1 MKNTMKRTLSFVLA
15 VAMVLSCMTGL
26 SVKAVAA
33 ETDTVTVTTDGN
45 SVVIGNGY
53 ISREFSTANGKL
65 STTNITNKRTEG
77 DTVFTPASGS
87 EEFII
92 RVTKQGST
100 GAVSHPALDR
110 TGWTATANSRHNASG
125 DSDGPASN
133 LLDGRLESIWH
144 TNYGGGV
151 GPQNYPYNVVITLNG
166 SKTFSCFSYTPRQQ
180 GEDTNGNIKGYEL
193 WYATAETKLDADAEG
208 WIKVASGDFKY
219 DGVSPIYVNLDETVT
234 ATQVKFVATSSKNGQ
249 QFAGGAEFNLHA
261 DKIAAAANDREFA
274 ASALELAGEPVIADT
289 TAVINGENK
298 SGKMI
303 TFNFVPYEFKGVT
316 YTISEVIVM
325 YDGDHFMRKY
335 MEISVPE
342 DQKDLATI
350 DFIDLESLNVNA
362 SDATWTIPHVGGIVQ
377 MSEFKA
383 NLGQPFYVQG
393 MFFGCEF
400 PETDTQIENGVG
412 RSRYYTGKNF
422 TRFEAD
428 NQLTTDGKYVTW
440 QTVAGAARS
449 TEMQVIQADF
459 YEYIYSIATPS
470 DFRIQYNSWF
480 DNMMLISDENILET
494 FIEFDQE
501 LNKVEVRPLDSYV
514 VDDGWINYNDTHVVD
529 AARAG
534 TTLNKSGFWEFNSK
548 FPNELYPSSALAN
561 KFGSN
566 FGMWVGPRGGYNFY
580 GSLADIITKAGKGSK
595 AGGSIDVASR
605 VYVKNLTDMFCDF
618 QDRFQ
623 VNYWKW
629 DGFADGAQY
638 GAFPAADGVPGYAN
652 DHMTGGYQNMYHV
665 TDLWEAWIDLM
676 EAVRANAEENEIPK
690 LWLSLTCY
698 VNPSPWFLQWA
709 NSVWMQ
715 CTHDQKDANFG
726 LTKMDKQMTYR
737 DSVYYDFLVNH
748 QFQFPLA
755 NLYNHDPVYGKEGTG
770 MTKTTAT
777 DDNFQN
783 YLYMQSTRGTSF
795 WELYFSDSIMTD
807 GKYEVTGEFLEWA
820 EENSHILRNAKMI
833 GGMPDRTFLENAS
846 SNEAYAEAYG
856 YSCFDGTDGIISI
869 RNPHS
874 SQAKTITFT
883 FDRNIGVAEDA
894 GTLDY
899 FLVHNYN
906 MPADG
911 ELTGEFTYG
920 ETYTFTLQPNEVRM
934 FQISKGGDTTAPV
947 MERAFSN
954 GKNVITVRFNEKVLG
969 NEFTVSGATVES
981 VERSADDVTYRITLA
996 EAPENNAELTIT
1008 ANVTD
1013 ISGNPCTET
1022 ISMVYN
1028 AGNLVTGSLQTNYGF
1043 TVSATVSEISAA
1055 ALVAQGDAYELGIN
1069 ADGCAYF
1076 TVNGATAVSDV
1087 QVAVAEDAETA
1098 TIIGVKENNGILKLY
1113 VDGTLAGSAYKA
1125 ENRYFTVPAA
1135 EITVSSLASKAAVYD
1150 IAFGYDELDA
1160 AEGPASTKIEGI
1172 TGEGSSTDTSEPAHD
1187 KSVGNAFDGDYNT
1200 FWATVPGGSLADA
1213 YLIADLGGEYTIDK
1227 VAYTK
1232 RFDSGALY
1240 NCTGNLLDYIIEVS
1254 TDGETW
1260 TEVATGETIDGTTVI
1275 TFEPV
1280 PAAYVR
1286 MRATRSYHWQE
1297 SSANTV
1303 MTVAEFEV
1311 YEYVVPV
1318 MEPDDDSRDIPL
1330 SAVEV
1335 STGDY
1340 EKNGMQYSEGPA
1352 YFAVDDDPNSL
1363 WHTDWYGT
1371 SRENHWFQFELTENY
1386 KVDGLR
1392 YWPRQAGNTNGT
1404 ITKYEIQVS
1413 NDGENFRTVA
1423 SGDWEN
1429 NRDWKIVQFQGENVK
1444 YVRLVSVDAVTDNSY
1459 VFASAS
1465 EIRITGT
1472 KVSGEVHQHVW
1483 GEWTVTT
1490 EPTCTE
1496 AGEETRTCECGAAEK
1511 REVEALGHDWNEGV
1525 CGNCGEEQEQP
1536 VESEKLTGVT
1546 GQGSSTDTSEAGFD
1560 KSVGNAF
1567 DGDYSTFW
1575 ATVEAGTLEEDY
1587 LIADLGG
1594 EYTINKV
1601 AYTKRYHESA
1611 GYNCTGNLLDYII
1624 EVSTDG
1630 ESWTEVATGETD
1642 DGTTVIEFEA
1652 VQAAYVRLRATRSYH
1667 WQEENANKV
1676 MTVAEL
1682 EIFQVIAPEVP
1693 QEHSFGE
1700 WTVTTP
1706 ATCTETGIETRTC
1719 ECGESEE
1726 REIPALGH
1734 DWHDGVCG
1742 NCGEEQPVEPIDPN
1756 DPWGKSKWVK
1766 VEVDSETI
1774 WNSTE
1779 GNFEYAWDGRLDTI
1793 WHSDWKNGKDVL
1805 TGENTISGTIDF
1817 TREYVINQFSFT
1829 PRQDYTYWENG
1840 SGVVLQASLY
1850 VKDADDTE
1858 WKLVAEHVEFEHN
1871 QEKKTIHFEEQA
1883 VRYVKFVA
1891 EKSSYMDQNEGW
1903 VAVAEFDIDLV
1914 QVTEHE
1920 HEYTAVV
1927 TAPTCTEAGYTTYTC
1942 SCGDTYVADE
1952 VAALGHSAA
1961 EAVKEN
1967 EKAATCTESGSYD
1980 LVVYCSVCDAEI
1992 SRETVTVDALG
2003 HTEEILPAVEATCTT
2018 DGLTEGKKCAVC
2030 DEILVAQAVIPATGH
2045 EWKGTGCVN
2054 CDAKRE
2060 NPFTDVPEDSF
2071 FIDPVLWAVEN
2082 GITTGTSET
2091 TFDPNGQCMRAVVV
2105 TFLWRAAGSPEPT
2118 SSENP
2123 FKDVTEADFFYKAV
2137 LWAVEKGI
2145 TNGLTADTFGPT
2157 ALCNRAQVVTF
2168 LYRAMGKP
2176 EVTSSE
2182 HPFTDIVEGEFYY
2195 DAMLWAVQNGITSGM
2210 TPTTFAPNTVCNRA
2224 QVVTFLYRANS
2235 K

>member
-33 ETDTVTVTTDGN
+33 ETDTVTVTTGGN
-45 SVVIGNGY
+45 SIVIGNGY

-92 RVTKQGST
+92 RVTKSGNT
-100 GAVSHPALDR
+100 AAPAVPALDR
-110 TGWTATANSRHNASG
+110 TGWTATATSRQNASG
-125 DSDGPASN
+125 ASDGPAQN
-133 LLDGRLESIWH
+133 LLDGDVNSIWH
-144 TNYGGGV
+144 SNYGGGV
-151 GPQNYPYNVVITLNG
+151 GRQSYPYEVVIDLNG

-180 GEDTNGNIKGYEL
+180 GEETNGNIKGYEF
-193 WYATAETKLDADAEG
+193 WYTTDGATWTQA
-208 WIKVASGDFKY
+208 IKGDFKY
-219 DGVSPIYVNLDETVT
+219 EGVNPIYVNLPEDVT
-234 ATQVKFVATSSKNGQ
+234 ATQVKLVATSAKNGA
-249 QFAGGAEFNLHA
+249 QFAGGAEFNLHTERV
-261 DKIAAAANDREFA
+261 AAAVNDREFA
-274 ASALELAGEPVIADT
+274 ASALELSGDPVVTET
-289 TAVINGENK
+289 TAVINKVEKHGQ
-298 SGKMI
+298 MI
-303 TFNFVPYEFKGVT
+303 TFNFKPYEFKGVT

-325 YDGDHFMRKY
+325 YDGDHFMRKF
-335 MEISVPE
+335 MEIEV
-342 DQKDLATI
+342 DDKTAAI
-350 DFIDLESLNVNA
+350 DYIDLESLNVNE
-362 SDATWTIPHVGGIVQ
+362 SDAQWTIPHVGGIVQ

-400 PETDTQIENGVG
+400 PETDNQIENSTGHI
-412 RSRYYTGKNF
+412 RYYTGKNF
-422 TRFEAD
+422 ERFEAD

-440 QTVAGAARS
+440 QTVVGAARS
-449 TEMQVIQADF
+449 TDNQVIQADF

-770 MTKTTAT
+770 MNKNTAT

-920 ETYTFTLQPNEVRM
+920 NTYTFTLQPNEVRM
-934 FQISKGGDTTAPV
+934 FQISKGGDTTAPK
-947 MERAFSN
+947 MERAFSD
-954 GKNVITVRFNEKVLG
+954 GKNVITVRFNEKVVG
-969 NEFTVSGATVES
+969 TEFAVSGAEVAS
-981 VERSADDVTYRITLA
+981 VEQSADDVTYRITLT
-996 EAPENNAELTIT
+996 EAPENGSELTVT

-1013 ISGNPCTET
+1013 ISGNPCAEA
-1022 ISMVYN
+1022 ISLIYN

-1043 TVSATVSEISAA
+1043 TVSAKAA
-1055 ALVAQGDAYELGIN
+1055 SLEESVLVKQGESYELGIN
-1069 ADGCAYF
+1069 ADGNAYF
-1076 TVNGATAVSDV
+1076 TVNGATAVSDAPV
-1087 QVAVAEDAETA
+1087 VIPEDAETA
-1098 TIIGVKENNGILKLY
+1098 TVIGVKENNGILKLY
-1113 VDGTLAGSAYKA
+1113 VNGTLAGSAYKA
-1125 ENRYFTVPAA
+1125 ENRYFEVTAA
-1135 EITVSSLASKAAVYD
+1135 EITGSASKAAVYD

-1160 AEGPASTKIEGI
+1160 AEGPASTKIENIVG
-1172 TGEGSSTDTSEPAHD
+1172 TGSSTDTSEPAHD
-1187 KSVGNAFDGDYNT
+1187 KSVANAFDGDLNT
-1200 FWATVPGGSLADA
+1200 FWATVPGGSLNDA

-1227 VAYTK
+1227 VTYTK

-1260 TEVATGETIDGTTVI
+1260 NEVATGETVDGTTVI

-1280 PAAYVR
+1280 AATHVR
-1286 MRATRSYHWQE
+1286 LRATRSYHWQD

-1318 MEPDDDSRDIPL
+1318 MEPDDDSRDIPV
-1330 SAVEV
+1330 SDFEV

-1340 EKNGMQYSEGPA
+1340 EKNGMQYNEGPA
-1352 YFAVDDDPNSL
+1352 YFAVDGDPNSL

-1371 SRENHWFQFELTENY
+1371 SRENHWFQFELTETY

-1392 YWPRQAGNTNGT
+1392 YWPRQAGNNNGT

-1423 SGDWEN
+1423 SGEWES
-1429 NRDWKIVQFQGENVK
+1429 NREWKIVQFKAENVK
-1444 YVRLVSVDAVTDNSY
+1444 FVRLVAIDAVTDNNY

-1472 KVSGEVHQHVW
+1472 KTSGESGGETHQHAF

-1496 AGEETRTCECGAAEK
+1496 AGVETRTCECGETET
-1511 REVEALGHDWNEGV
+1511 REIEALGHDWNEGV

-1575 ATVEAGTLEEDY
+1575 ATVEEGTLEEDY

-1630 ESWTEVATGETD
+1630 EGWTQVATGETV
-1642 DGTTVIEFEA
+1642 DGTTVIEFQA
-1652 VQAAYVRLRATRSYH
+1652 IKAAYVRLRATRSYH
-1667 WQEENANKV
+1667 WQEQNANKV
-1676 MTVAEL
+1676 MTVAEF
-1682 EIFQVIAPEVP
+1682 EIFQVVTPDVP
-1693 QEHSFGE
+1693 DHEHS
-1700 WTVTTP
+1700 
-1706 ATCTETGIETRTC
+1706 
-1719 ECGESEE
+1719 
-1726 REIPALGH
+1726 
-1734 DWHDGVCG
+1734 
-1742 NCGEEQPVEPIDPN
+1742 
-1756 DPWGKSKWVK
+1756 
-1766 VEVDSETI
+1766 
-1774 WNSTE
+1774 
-1779 GNFEYAWDGRLDTI
+1779 
-1793 WHSDWKNGKDVL
+1793 
-1805 TGENTISGTIDF
+1805 
-1817 TREYVINQFSFT
+1817 
-1829 PRQDYTYWENG
+1829 
-1840 SGVVLQASLY
+1840 
-1850 VKDADDTE
+1850 
-1858 WKLVAEHVEFEHN
+1858 
-1871 QEKKTIHFEEQA
+1871 
-1883 VRYVKFVA
+1883 
-1891 EKSSYMDQNEGW
+1891 
-1903 VAVAEFDIDLV
+1903 
-1914 QVTEHE
+1914 
-1920 HEYTAVV
+1920 YTAVV
-1927 TAPTCTEAGYTTYTC
+1927 TAPTCTEGGYTTYTC
-1942 SCGDTYVADE
+1942 ECGDSYIADE
-1952 VAALGHSAA
+1952 TAALGHS
-1961 EAVKEN
+1961 
-1967 EKAATCTESGSYD
+1967 
-1980 LVVYCSVCDAEI
+1980 
-1992 SRETVTVDALG
+1992 
-2003 HTEEILPAVEATCTT
+2003 
-2018 DGLTEGKKCAVC
+2018 
-2030 DEILVAQAVIPATGH
+2030 
-2045 EWKGTGCVN
+2045 WKGTGCEN
-2054 CDAKRE
+2054 CDETRE
-2060 NPFTDVPEDSF
+2060 NPFVDVDEKVHASF
-2071 FIDPVLWAVEN
+2071 FDAILWAVEE
-2082 GITTGTSET
+2082 GITTGTDAT
-2091 TFDPNGQCMRAVVV
+2091 HFNPNGKCDRATIV
-2105 TFLWRAAGSPEPT
+2105 TFLWRAAGKPEPT
-2118 SSENP
+2118 TTENP
-2123 FKDVTEADFFYKAV
+2123 FVDVKESHFFYKAV
-2137 LWAVEKGI
+2137 LWAYENGITTGIDATHFNPYGKCTRAQVVTFLWRAEGKPAPTSTESTFSDVTNAKEFYYNAVLWAAENGI
-2145 TNGLTADTFGPT
+2145 TNGINATTFGVNSI
-2157 ALCNRAQVVTF
+2157 CNRAQVVTF
-2168 LYRAMGKP
+2168 LYRCAK
-2176 EVTSSE
+2176 
-2182 HPFTDIVEGEFYY
+2182 
-2195 DAMLWAVQNGITSGM
+2195 
-2210 TPTTFAPNTVCNRA
+2210 
-2224 QVVTFLYRANS
+2224 
-2235 K
+2235 